1 MWFMSEISLPLLGTL
16 RLRFFPRVVGRVVGG
31 VVGGV
36 LGRGKPEPD
45 AAMASQ
51 VALQAASAIEEY
63 ARNHAAL
70 FEREERLR
78 AKAER
83 LARAGTPS
91 ESADNRAERA
101 RTEVEAGLLAL
112 RERFAP
118 SAGERRRVFDH
129 EAGRLYPRL
138 AVPNA

>member
-1 MWFMSEISLPLLGTL
+1 MSEISLPLLRTL
-16 RLRFFPRVVGRVVGG
+16 RLRSFPKVVGRVI
-31 VVGGV
+31 
-36 LGRGKPEPD
+36 GRVFGRRRVESSPD
-45 AAMASQ
+45 LAMASP
-51 VALQAASAIEEY
+51 AASAIKEY
-63 ARNHAAL
+63 ARDHASL

-83 LARAGTPS
+83 LAQAGTPS
-91 ESADNRAERA
+91 ESANNRAERA
-101 RTEVEAGLLAL
+101 RTEIEAGLLAL

-138 AVPNA
+138 AVPSP

>member
-1 MWFMSEISLPLLGTL
+1 MG
-16 RLRFFPRVVGRVVGG
+16 RVVGRVF
-31 VVGGV
+31 
-36 LGRGKPEPD
+36 GRKKAESAPD
-45 AAMASQ
+45 LAM
-51 VALQAASAIEEY
+51 ALQAASAIKEY
-63 ARNHAAL
+63 AREHAAL

-83 LARAGTPS
+83 LAQAGTPS
-91 ESADNRAERA
+91 ESANNRAERA
-101 RTEVEAGLLAL
+101 RTEIEAGLLAL

-138 AVPNA
+138 AVPSP

>member
-1 MWFMSEISLPLLGTL
+1 MRTL
-16 RLRFFPRVVGRVVGG
+16 RLRSFPKVVGRVVGR
-31 VVGGV
+31 VF
-36 LGRGKPEPD
+36 GRKRTESAPD
-45 AAMASQ
+45 LTITS
-51 VALQAASAIEEY
+51 QAASAIKDY
-63 ARNHAAL
+63 ARDHAAL

-83 LARAGTPS
+83 LAKAGTPS

-101 RTEVEAGLLAL
+101 RMEIEAGLLAL

-118 SAGERRRVFDH
+118 SAGERRRAFDL

-138 AVPNA
+138 AVGS

>member
-1 MWFMSEISLPLLGTL
+1 MSEISLPLLRTL
-16 RLRFFPRVVGRVVGG
+16 RLRSFPKVVGRVVGK
-31 VVGGV
+31 VF
-36 LGRGKPEPD
+36 GRRKAESAPE

-51 VALQAASAIEEY
+51 AAAAIKEY
-63 ARNHAAL
+63 ARDHTAL

-83 LARAGTPS
+83 LANAGTPS
-91 ESADNRAERA
+91 ESANNRAERA
-101 RTEVEAGLLAL
+101 RREIEAGLLAL

-138 AVPNA
+138 ALPRP

>member
-1 MWFMSEISLPLLGTL
+1 M
-16 RLRFFPRVVGRVVGG
+16 GRVI
-31 VVGGV
+31 
-36 LGRGKPEPD
+36 GRVFGRKGAEFAPELT
-45 AAMASQ
+45 MAS
-51 VALQAASAIEEY
+51 QAASAIKEY
-63 ARNHAAL
+63 AREHAAL

-83 LARAGTPS
+83 LAQEGTPS
-91 ESADNRAERA
+91 ESANNRAERA
-101 RTEVEAGLLAL
+101 RTEIEAGFLAL

-138 AVPNA
+138 AASSP